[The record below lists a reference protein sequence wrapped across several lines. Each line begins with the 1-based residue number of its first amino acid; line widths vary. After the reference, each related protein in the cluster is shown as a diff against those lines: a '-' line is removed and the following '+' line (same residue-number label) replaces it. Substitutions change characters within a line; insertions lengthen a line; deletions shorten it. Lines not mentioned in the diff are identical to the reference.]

1 MIRPVLTSYSYSFS
15 ADLKASKVA
24 ADGTLVESNRVQVR
38 LPMENGTTCVQ
49 PVTVTVSELQ
59 FWGSSRPAVV
69 LTMANLF
76 MTPHPFKI

>member
-24 ADGTLVESNRVQVR
+24 ADRTLVESNRVQVR

-49 PVTVTVSELQ
+49 PVTVSKLQ
-59 FWGSSRPAVV
+59 FWGLSRPAVG